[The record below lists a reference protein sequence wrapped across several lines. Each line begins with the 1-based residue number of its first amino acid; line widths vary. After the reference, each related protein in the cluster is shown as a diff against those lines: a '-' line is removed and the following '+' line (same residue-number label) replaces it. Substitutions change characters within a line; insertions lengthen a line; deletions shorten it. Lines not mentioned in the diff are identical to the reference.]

1 MPKHTKYDLI
11 IFDWDGTIANSA
23 GIIIESVKEACVSE
37 GVQLPSDQNI
47 SSIIGLGLEE
57 AFTKLFPEI
66 GEDSVINMQALYR
79 DAYLKKLDQISLFEG
94 IELGIKGLY
103 SQGYYLA
110 IATGK
115 SRRGLNNALN
125 KSNLYEYFMMTKTMD
140 ECFSKPHPQMINEIL
155 DFLMIESARALMIGD
170 SSYDLEM
177 AANAKVDSL
186 GVTYGAQNLSQL
198 QHHNHLAI
206 IENPHDLFSWLTKNG

>member
-1 MPKHTKYDLI
+1 
-11 IFDWDGTIANSA
+11 
-23 GIIIESVKEACVSE
+23 
-37 GVQLPSDQNI
+37 
-47 SSIIGLGLEE
+47 
-57 AFTKLFPEI
+57 
-66 GEDSVINMQALYR
+66 
-79 DAYLKKLDQISLFEG
+79 
-94 IELGIKGLY
+94 
-103 SQGYYLA
+103 
-110 IATGK
+110 
-115 SRRGLNNALN
+115 
-125 KSNLYEYFMMTKTMD
+125 MTKTMD

-198 QHHNHLAI
+198 QHHNPLAI